1 MNNIYDIFNSRKES
15 SYSLYEDI
23 EASLESLN
31 NIVNDST
38 NEMIELQ
45 SAMYLEDLVLEN
57 MMYDNFNEEELSVT
71 LEATVHERIYRFKE
85 FVKRQW
91 KRLQEWFLSVV
102 KSIEGFFSS
111 GEKFVNQYRDI
122 IPQAIRSCKSS
133 VVVNQ
138 YNNHLQATSKCTQLA
153 SDIIEMGKK
162 ASNKDEVLNKLRIKD
177 KKDIQGL
184 VRKFY
189 MSTEEPVKT
198 KISKINPETAMHY
211 AGNKKI
217 LIDSINKT
225 KREFSNYINDT
236 LSQLERADNVPPE
249 GLQTFNFS
257 SNLAMAALNAE
268 IGFTRKAAQEHIIII
283 KKAVSLYKE
292 K

>member
-1 MNNIYDIFNSRKES
+1 MNNIYDIFNNRKES

-23 EASLESLN
+23 ETSLESLN
-31 NIVNDST
+31 NIVNEST

-57 MMYDNFNEEELSVT
+57 MIYDNFIEEKLSIT
-71 LEATVHERIYRFKE
+71 LEATMNERIYKFKE

-133 VVVNQ
+133 VVVNH
-138 YNNHLQATSKCTQLA
+138 YNDHLQATSKCTQLA

-177 KKDIQGL
+177 KNDIQGL

-236 LSQLERADNVPPE
+236 LSQLERVDNVPPE

-268 IGFTRKAAQEHIIII
+268 IGITRKAAQEHIMII